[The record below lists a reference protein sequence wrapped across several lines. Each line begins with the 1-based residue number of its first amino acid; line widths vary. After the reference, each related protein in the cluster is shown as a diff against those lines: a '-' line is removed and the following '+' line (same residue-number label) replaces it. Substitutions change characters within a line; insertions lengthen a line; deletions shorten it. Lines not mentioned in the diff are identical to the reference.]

1 MGLKS
6 LFGKLFGSA
15 DDAGTPGES
24 VDYQGYR
31 ITPHPKP
38 QGGQFY
44 TAGRIEKEFPEGAK
58 EQYFIRADTHASK
71 DDAMQHAVVKARQ
84 IIDEQGDRLFRD

>member
-6 LFGKLFGSA
+6 LFGKLLGSS

-24 VDYQGYR
+24 VDYQGYK
-31 ITPHPKP
+31 ITPHPKCEA
-38 QGGQFY
+38 GHFY
-44 TAGRIEKEFPEGAK
+44 IAGRIEKEFPDGVK
-58 EQYFIRADTHASK
+58 EHYFIRADTHAGR
-71 DDAMQHAVVKARQ
+71 DAAMQHAVAKARQ